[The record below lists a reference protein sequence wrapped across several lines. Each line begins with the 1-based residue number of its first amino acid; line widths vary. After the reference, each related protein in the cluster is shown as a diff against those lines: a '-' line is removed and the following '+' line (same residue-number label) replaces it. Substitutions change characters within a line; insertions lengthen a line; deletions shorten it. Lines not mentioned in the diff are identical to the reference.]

1 VVEYYIC
8 NLIIPEVTLCYLH
21 NAVFAAVTYDSIKH
35 VKRELGNQFP

>member
-1 VVEYYIC
+1 MDEYYIC

-21 NAVFAAVTYDSIKH
+21 NVFVAVTDNIKH